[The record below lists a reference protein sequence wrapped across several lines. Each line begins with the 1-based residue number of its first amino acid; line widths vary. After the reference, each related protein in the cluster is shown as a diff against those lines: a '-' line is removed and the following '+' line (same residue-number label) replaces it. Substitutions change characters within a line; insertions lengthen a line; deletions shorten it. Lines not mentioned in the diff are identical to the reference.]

1 MQKQGKLIHTT
12 APNKIDEWSYCY
24 QKEKN
29 KFIQTKSLVCY
40 QKSRKVVQRNRLSV
54 INYLYVKTTAF
65 TIRPK
70 GKLFQAR
77 KTRRK
82 QRDMLRKK
90 HGQTEKFTKKKR

>member
-40 QKSRKVVQRNRLSV
+40 QKSRKVVQRNRLSA
-54 INYLYVKTTAF
+54 IN
-65 TIRPK
+65 
-70 GKLFQAR
+70 
-77 KTRRK
+77 
-82 QRDMLRKK
+82 
-90 HGQTEKFTKKKR
+90 